1 MNDQNTG
8 NVFSN
13 WFEKLLLNLL
23 EKYFDRSLQL
33 AEERVNKPVFIQQ
46 KNVPLYYDGV
56 SLPTLKKYEDLGL
69 KRCEPVEG
77 GNIYYPVS
85 ELDRFMLSYSN
96 TTLEYKDQI

>member
-23 EKYFDRSLQL
+23 EKYFDRFLQL
-33 AEERVNKPVFIQQ
+33 AEERANKPEFIQQ
-46 KNVPLYYDGV
+46 KSVPRYYEGV
-56 SLPTLKKYEDLGL
+56 SMPTLKKYEKLGL

-77 GNIYYPVS
+77 GNIYYQAS
-85 ELDRFMLSYSN
+85 ELDRFML
-96 TTLEYKDQI
+96 LHQI